1 MWPQIINTLLGIWL
15 VAAPAVLG
23 VSDAA
28 ETNDRIIGPLI
39 ASFAMVAIWQV
50 TRPLRWVNVP
60 LGAWLILAPW
70 ILGYGT
76 TSTVNSM
83 LVGVAVIALS
93 TIKGKLTHKYGG
105 GWRAIADDCRHQS
118 TEPVQTSKFQF

>member
-15 VAAPAVLG
+15 MAAPAVLG
-23 VSDAA
+23 VSDTA

-70 ILGYGT
+70 VLGYGT
-76 TSTVNSM
+76 TSTLNST

-93 TIKGKLTHKYGG
+93 LVRGKLTHQYGG
-105 GWRAIADDCRHQS
+105 GWRAIFRRNAQA
-118 TEPVQTSKFQF
+118 